1 MKRRSAPRTR
11 AAATLLA
18 ALVSLSTAAS
28 SAGAQGGY
36 FGQNKIQYRDFDW
49 HVLKGAHV
57 DVYYYPA
64 EERIAR
70 VALRYAE
77 QSYDSLERRLNHR
90 VSSRIPLILYASHS
104 DFEQTNVLPFV
115 PPEGVLGVTEYMK
128 RRVTLPFRGS
138 YAEFRHTLR
147 HELVHVFQL
156 SLESQLF
163 ALYPRGRRAA
173 VPLWFSEG
181 LAEYLSSDQ
190 DSRDEMVVRDL
201 AVAGSMPSI
210 SQLGL
215 VNSPVVYPLGGE
227 LHRFL
232 AGRYGEWR
240 INLLYSSLWKY
251 PSFDEALFGT
261 YGRTAEQLT
270 EEWHFDLR
278 RRYFPTAGERKPFAL
293 AGRELADLAIKPVAL
308 ARPDRGMDVAY
319 LSPRSGYTNIY
330 ARPLD
335 GPKRSRTLV
344 KGERTPEFESLHAF
358 SSRLDARDGVLL
370 FASKYGDRDALFFWD
385 VAKDR
390 VVGRYLF
397 PGLVGISSPAWSP
410 DGRRVAFSGLTVGGI
425 SDLYVLELSTGALRQ
440 VTDDQY
446 EDSDPAWLPG
456 GASLVFSSDR
466 APGGDEGDA
475 NNLYRIRVDDA
486 SPTRGVLAGRGD
498 VSPPA
503 VPDAGGPVPLTAG
516 RWLDE
521 APRWDADSGRIY
533 FTSDRDGA
541 FDLYSIDTLG
551 RGRRES
557 RLDGGVFD
565 PAPVPG
571 DARVVVSAFTGLSW
585 SLFALAPDSA
595 AQADTFSIA
604 PPDTARLW
612 AWSELADSTTASL
625 PAVRY
630 RRSFSLDFAAGG
642 SNTAPGAY
650 TAQGGQMYFSDL
662 LGDQSL
668 TIAAAVYGTGEVT
681 DLFENFNA
689 DAFYLNQRR
698 RLNWGVGAFRLAGS
712 FFAGAFDYQQV
723 YRETSVGGY
732 GVLRYPLSRF
742 MRLEAQTRLE
752 YSNRDD
758 FGNALVEGTQRRRG
772 VLASNFLTAVSDNT
786 LWLDTGPI
794 DGTRWNVTGGVVS
807 DVTHGVFENW
817 VGTADLRK
825 YLRTSHQSAFAF
837 RTFAYA
843 SEGTRPR
850 ALQIGGSW
858 LLRGYPRFTVDGTRA
873 WLFNSEWRFP
883 ITNYVTLGF
892 PFGPI
897 RFPQVQGA
905 VFGDLGQAWYKRSY
919 DPRILGSAGISFR
932 MAVIPGF
939 VLRTD
944 VGRRYSLNAA
954 RATGSAP
961 DAAYRQRFVD
971 FFFGYNY

>member
-1 MKRRSAPRTR
+1 MTWLSGTR
-11 AAATLLA
+11 WAAAAALAATLA
-18 ALVSLSTAAS
+18 A
-28 SAGAQGGY
+28 AGATPGAAQSSY

-70 VALRYAE
+70 VALGYAE

-90 VSSRIPLILYASHS
+90 VPSRVPLILYASHS

-115 PPEGVLGVTEYMK
+115 PPEGVLGVTEYAK

-163 ALYPRGRRAA
+163 ALYPRGRRPSL
-173 VPLWFSEG
+173 PLWFTEG

-201 AVAGSMPSI
+201 AIAGDMPSI
-210 SQLGL
+210 SQLNL
-215 VNSPVVYPLGGE
+215 IYSPVVYPIGGE

-232 AGRYGEWR
+232 ARRYGEWR

-251 PSFDEALFGT
+251 PSFDEALAGT
-261 YGRTAEQLT
+261 YGRTASQLT
-270 EEWHFDLR
+270 DEWHFDLR
-278 RRYFPTAGERKPFAL
+278 RRYFPDAGERKPLVL
-293 AGRELADLAIKPVAL
+293 AGRRLAELAIKPVAL
-308 ARPDRGMDVAY
+308 ARPDSSVDVAY
-319 LSPRSGYTNIY
+319 MSPRSGYTNIY

-335 GPKRSRTLV
+335 GTRRTRTIV
-344 KGERTPEFESLHAF
+344 KGERTPEFESFHAF
-358 SSRLDARDGVLL
+358 SSRFDARDGVLL

-385 VAKDR
+385 VKKDR
-390 VVGRYLF
+390 VVGRYQF
-397 PGLVGISSPAWSP
+397 PGLVGITSPAWSP
-410 DGRRVAFSGLTVGGI
+410 EGRRVAFSGLTVGGI
-425 SDLYVLELSTGALRQ
+425 ADLYLLDLTTGKLRQ

-446 EDSDPAWLPG
+446 EDTDPVWLPG
-456 GASLVFSSDR
+456 GQSLVFSSDR
-466 APGGDEGDA
+466 APGGDEGA
-475 NNLYRIRVDDA
+475 AKNLYRLSLDSAVAPARAAVAGQGDA
-486 SPTRGVLAGRGD
+486 SV
-498 VSPPA
+498 VSPDPQA
-503 VPDAGGPVPLTAG
+503 PVPLTAG
-516 RWLDE
+516 RWQDE

-533 FTSDRDGA
+533 FVSDRGGA
-541 FDLYSIDTLG
+541 FDLYSMDTLG

-557 RLDGGVFD
+557 RVDGGVFD
-565 PAPVPG
+565 PAPVPR
-571 DARVVVSAFTGLSW
+571 DARVVVSGFSGLSW

-595 AQADTFSIA
+595 AQTDTFSLA
-604 PPDTARLW
+604 APDTARLW
-612 AWSELADSTTASL
+612 TWAELSDSTTAT
-625 PAVRY
+625 AQARRY
-630 RRSFSLDFAAGG
+630 RRDFTLDFAAGG

-650 TAQGGQMYFSDL
+650 TAQGAQMYFSDL

-668 TIAAAVYGTGEVT
+668 TIAASVYGGGELSSFFANV
-681 DLFENFNA
+681 NA
-689 DAFYLNQRR
+689 DALYLNQRR
-698 RLNWGVGAFRLAGS
+698 RLNWGFGVFRLAGS

-732 GVLRYPLSRF
+732 ALLRYPLSRF
-742 MRLEAQTRLE
+742 MRLEAQSRIE
-752 YSNRDD
+752 HSNRDD
-758 FGNALVEGTQRRRG
+758 FGNILVEGAQRRRG
-772 VLASNFLTAVSDNT
+772 LLASNFLTAVSDNT

-807 DVTHGVFENW
+807 DVTHGAFENW
-817 VGTADLRK
+817 VGTADMRK
-825 YLRTSHQSAFAF
+825 YVRTSQQSAFAF
-837 RTFAYA
+837 RAFAYA
-843 SEGTRPR
+843 SEGIRPR

-858 LLRGYPRFTVDGTRA
+858 LLRGYPRYSIDGTRA
-873 WLFNSEWRFP
+873 VLVNSEWRFP

-905 VFGDLGQAWYKRSY
+905 VFGDLGQAWYKHSY
-919 DPRILGSAGISFR
+919 DPRVLGSAGIGFR
-932 MAVIPGF
+932 MAIVPGF

-944 VGRRYSLNAA
+944 IGRRYSL
-954 RATGSAP
+954 RASPLTEP
-961 DAAYRQRFVD
+961 VNDAAYRQRFVD